1 MIPAVRSRRAF
12 AFGLILLLV
21 AALGWWWTGA
31 GADEPAVPAE
41 RSLIVQRQPF
51 VATLA
56 FAGKVAPGEAVSIT
70 APFDGAVRAIDFT
83 YGARVAAGDTL
94 LVLDTQEI
102 AATRNQ
108 AEAAWLK
115 AHQPAD
121 DIANWSRGPEVAAAR
136 RRVRLAAL
144 ELARLEREANE
155 SRRLLDKGLIPRNEH
170 EGVEQQLMAQRMTAA
185 AANDELADTMAQ
197 GSPAAARIAG
207 LELDNARAALR
218 RSETEIGQAVVRA
231 PASGVLVAPPASGAK
246 LVEGP
251 LHPGTRVTR
260 GQLIGTVAR
269 DGGLSAT
276 FEVDESD
283 VNTLAVGQPV
293 IVTGAGFAGLAL
305 NGKVAAIAAPTEAA
319 TGPTRFLAS
328 ARLDPLPADQAMR
341 VRIGMSA
348 AVAVITYQAPAAI
361 VVPPEALIGSAP
373 LARVKLRAGG
383 RTIERQVT
391 IGRVTPAGVE
401 IRSGLRP
408 GETVV
413 WTDPTTPPQQGAN

>member
-1 MIPAVRSRRAF
+1 MIPVVRSRRAL
-12 AFGLILLLV
+12 ALVLLLV
-21 AALGWWWTGA
+21 LVLGWWWTSA
-31 GADEPAVPAE
+31 GADEAAGPTE
-41 RSLIVQRQPF
+41 RSMVVQRQPF

-56 FAGKVAPGEAVSIT
+56 FAGKIAPGEAVSIT
-70 APFDGAVRAIDFT
+70 APFDGAVRAIDFA

-115 AHQPAD
+115 AHRPAD

-144 ELARLEREANE
+144 ELARLEREAGE
-155 SRRLLDKGLIPRNEH
+155 SRRLLDKGLIARNEH
-170 EGVEQQLMAQRMTAA
+170 EGVEQQLVAQRMTAA

-197 GSPAAARIAG
+197 GSPAAARIAR

-218 RSETEIGQAVVRA
+218 RSEAEIGQAVVRA

-269 DGGLSAT
+269 DGALSVT

-305 NGKVAAIAAPTEAA
+305 GGKVAAIAAPTEAA

-328 ARLDPLPADQAMR
+328 ARLDPLPAVQAAR

-361 VVPPEALIGSAP
+361 VVPPEALLGSAP
-373 LARVKLRAGG
+373 LARVKVRTSG
-383 RTIERQVT
+383 RIIERQVAV
-391 IGRVTPAGVE
+391 GRVTPAGVE

-413 WTDPTTPPQQGAN
+413 WTDPANPPPQGAN

>member
-1 MIPAVRSRRAF
+1 MIGALRRRRVLVPGVVA
-12 AFGLILLLV
+12 LLV
-21 AALGWWWTGA
+21 AAFGWWWIGA
-31 GADEPAVPAE
+31 RADKASVPAE
-41 RSLIVQRQPF
+41 RNVVVARQPF

-56 FAGKVAPGEAVSIT
+56 FAGKIAPGDAVSIV
-70 APFDGAVRAIDFT
+70 APFDGAVRAINFA

-102 AATRNQ
+102 AAARNQ
-108 AEAAWLK
+108 AEAAYLK

-144 ELARLEREANE
+144 ELARLEREARE
-155 SRRLLDKGLIPRNEH
+155 GRRLFGKGLIARNEH
-170 EGVEQQLMAQRMTAA
+170 EGIEQQLVAQRMTASA
-185 AANDELADTMAQ
+185 ASDELADTLAQ
-197 GSPAAARIAG
+197 GGAIAARIAG

-218 RSETEIGQAVVRA
+218 RSEAQIGQSVIRA

-246 LVEGP
+246 LIEGP

-269 DGGLSAT
+269 DGGLSVT

-283 VNTLAVGQPV
+283 VNALATGQSV
-293 IVTGAGFAGLAL
+293 IVTGAGFTGLTL
-305 NGKVAAIAAPTEAA
+305 NGKVAAIAAPIEAT
-319 TGPTRFLAS
+319 TGPTRFIAR
-328 ARLDPLPADQAMR
+328 ARLDPLPVDQAAR

-361 VVPPEALIGSAP
+361 VVPPEALLGAAP
-373 LARVKLRAGG
+373 LARVKVRTGG
-383 RTIERQVT
+383 RTTERQVAV
-391 IGRVTPAGVE
+391 GRVTPAGVE

-413 WTDPTTPPQQGAN
+413 WTDAAPPQQGAD

>member
-1 MIPAVRSRRAF
+1 MIRTFGPRRTLW
-12 AFGLILLLV
+12 FGLVALLV
-21 AALGWWWTGA
+21 AALGWWWTSA
-31 GADEPAVPAE
+31 RADKADVPAE
-41 RSLIVQRQPF
+41 HSLIVQRQPF

-56 FAGKVAPGEAVSIT
+56 FTGKVTPGEAVSIT
-70 APFDGAVRAIDFT
+70 APFDGAVRRIDFA

-108 AEAAWLK
+108 AEAAFLK

-121 DIANWSRGPEVAAAR
+121 DIANWSHGPEVAAAR
-136 RRVRLAAL
+136 RRVRLASL
-144 ELARLEREANE
+144 ELARLEREARE
-155 SRRLLDKGLIPRNEH
+155 SRRLLDKGLIARNEH
-170 EGVEQQLMAQRMTAA
+170 EGIEQQLVAQRMTAA
-185 AANDELADTMAQ
+185 AASDELADTLAR

-207 LELDNARAALR
+207 LELDNAQAALR
-218 RSETEIGQAVVRA
+218 RSEAEIGQAVIRA
-231 PASGVLVAPPASGAK
+231 PASGVLVAPPTLGAK

-269 DGGLSAT
+269 DGGLSVT
-276 FEVDESD
+276 FEVDEAD

-305 NGKVAAIAAPTEAA
+305 NGKVAAIAAPTEAT

-328 ARLDPLPADQAMR
+328 ARLDPLPVDQAAR

-361 VVPPEALIGSAP
+361 VVPPEALTGAAP
-373 LARVKLRAGG
+373 LARVKVRSGG
-383 RTIERQVT
+383 RVIERQVAV
-391 IGRVTPAGVE
+391 GRVTPAGVE

-413 WTDPTTPPQQGAN
+413 WADPAASPQQGAD